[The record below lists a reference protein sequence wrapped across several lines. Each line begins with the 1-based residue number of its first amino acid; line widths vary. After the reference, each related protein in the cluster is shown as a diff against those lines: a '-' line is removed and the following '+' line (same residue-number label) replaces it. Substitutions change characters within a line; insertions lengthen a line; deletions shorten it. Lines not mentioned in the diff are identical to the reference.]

1 MKVIRLLCRIFT
13 VLCMVFVSAMMLLM
27 VAEVGY
33 RTFFNRSIIG
43 GTEWAQIL
51 LLLTMSSFGASVI
64 ANRQVKVNILTS
76 RFGPKGQVILDIV
89 ILFLSALAIGAL
101 SAAQFGYTVKSYNQ
115 HLSYVNIPVPQWI
128 FVAVF
133 AMSYGVAAI
142 TALLLVV
149 RKIGSAI
156 KGEWEIE
163 AAMEDTDELFA
174 FGRTGII
181 AARLEKKKAAQAAK
195 AAKAGGES

>member
-1 MKVIRLLCRIFT
+1 MKIIRGLCRVFT
-13 VLCMVFVSAMMLLM
+13 FLCMIFVSAMMLLM
-27 VAEVGY
+27 VAEVCY

-51 LLLTMSSFGASVI
+51 LLLNMSSFGASI
-64 ANRQVKVNILTS
+64 LANRQVKVNILTS
-76 RFGPKGQVILDIV
+76 RFSPKAQVIFDIV
-89 ILFLSALAIGAL
+89 ILFLSAVAIGAL
-101 SAAQFGYTVKSYNQ
+101 SAAQFGYTLTSFKQ
-115 HLSYVNIPVPQWI
+115 HISYVNIPVPQWP

-149 RKIGSAI
+149 RKIVAAV

-163 AAMEDTDELFA
+163 AALEDTDELFA

-181 AARLEKKKAAQAAK
+181 AARLERKKSGNSAD
-195 AAKAGGES
+195 AGGDIW

>member
-1 MKVIRLLCRIFT
+1 MKVIRGLCRVFT
-13 VLCMVFVSAMMLLM
+13 FLCMIFVSAMMLLM
-27 VAEVGY
+27 VAEVCY

-51 LLLTMSSFGASVI
+51 LLLNMSSFGASI
-64 ANRQVKVNILTS
+64 LANRQVKVNILTS
-76 RFGPKGQVILDIV
+76 RFSPKAQVVFDIV

-101 SAAQFGYTVKSYNQ
+101 SAAQFGYAMTSFKQ
-115 HLSYVNIPVPQWI
+115 HVSYVNIPVPQWP

-149 RKIGSAI
+149 RKIVAAV
-156 KGEWEIE
+156 KGEWELE
-163 AAMEDTDELFA
+163 AALEDTDELFA
-174 FGRTGII
+174 FGRTGVI
-181 AARLEKKKAAQAAK
+181 AGVLERKKNGDTN
-195 AAKAGGES
+195 AGGDIW

>member
-1 MKVIRLLCRIFT
+1 MKVIRGLCRVFT
-13 VLCMVFVSAMMLLM
+13 FLCMIFVSAMMLLM

-51 LLLTMSSFGASVI
+51 LLLNMSSFGASVL

-76 RFGPKGQVILDIV
+76 RFSPKLQVLFDIV
-89 ILFLSALAIGAL
+89 IVFLSALAIGAL
-101 SAAQFGYTVKSYNQ
+101 SAAQFGYALKSFNQ
-115 HLSYVNIPVPQWI
+115 HISYVNIPVPQWP

-142 TALLLVV
+142 TAVLLVI
-149 RKIGSAI
+149 RKIMAAI
-156 KGEWEIE
+156 KGEWELE
-163 AAMEDTDELFA
+163 AALEDTDELFA
-174 FGRTGII
+174 FGRTGVI
-181 AARLEKKKAAQAAK
+181 AGVLERKKNGDTN
-195 AAKAGGES
+195 AGGDIW

>member
-1 MKVIRLLCRIFT
+1 MKVIRGLCRVFT
-13 VLCMVFVSAMMLLM
+13 FLCMIFVSAMMLLM

-51 LLLTMSSFGASVI
+51 LLLNMSSFGASVL

-76 RFGPKGQVILDIV
+76 KFSPKAQVILEIV
-89 ILFLSALAIGAL
+89 IIFFAALAIGAL
-101 SAAQFGYTVKSYNQ
+101 SAAQFGYALKSFQQ
-115 HLSYVNIPVPQWI
+115 HVSYVNIPVPQWP

-142 TALLLVV
+142 TGILLVI
-149 RKIGSAI
+149 RKIISAV
-156 KGEWEIE
+156 KGEWELE
-163 AAMEDTDELFA
+163 AALEDTDELFA
-174 FGRTGII
+174 FGRTGVI

-195 AAKAGGES
+195 AGGES

>member
-1 MKVIRLLCRIFT
+1 MKVIRGLCRVFT
-13 VLCMVFVSAMMLLM
+13 FLCMIFVSAMMLLM

-51 LLLTMSSFGASVI
+51 LLLNMSSFGASVL

-76 RFGPKGQVILDIV
+76 RFGPKAQVILDIV
-89 ILFLSALAIGAL
+89 IVFLAALAIGAL
-101 SAAQFGYTVKSYNQ
+101 SAAQFGYTMTSFKQ
-115 HLSYVNIPVPQWI
+115 HVSYVNIPVPQWP

-142 TALLLVV
+142 TGILLVV
-149 RKIGSAI
+149 RKIIAAV
-156 KGEWEIE
+156 KGEWELE
-163 AAMEDTDELFA
+163 AALEDTDELFA
-174 FGRTGII
+174 FGRTGVI

-195 AAKAGGES
+195 AGGES